1 MIRSKKIKRKN
12 PPLTSAKT
20 LNLERKK
27 TNALNKS
34 RATQMENR
42 VAKVLKGRRI
52 PMSGAAAQFKGDVEV
67 LFENYPGKYI
77 IECKLSAQ
85 TKPTTKEPMIPIRL
99 DWFPKIT
106 SQASDMNAKFGVLIV
121 HYKDHGNDYVFVK
134 RTIVTKLMTQYE
146 SPYTD
151 ILEGLMKLTP
161 VIDMR
166 FTQAGKP
173 RAGYDL
179 QRKDIETAMTHVQ
192 GFAGVRAL
200 LPDDEYL
207 IMHLSTW
214 RVVTEHM

>member
-1 MIRSKKIKRKN
+1 MIRKKIKRKN

-27 TNALNKS
+27 TNALNKTRS
-34 RATQMENR
+34 KQMENR
-42 VAKVLKGRRI
+42 IAKVLSGRRI

-85 TKPTTKEPMIPIRL
+85 KKPTGEPVIPIDL
-99 DWFPKIT
+99 KWFPKIT
-106 SQASDMNAKFGVLIV
+106 EEASNMNAKFGILVV
-121 HYKDHGNDYVFVK
+121 HYQDFGNDYVFVK
-134 RTIVTKLMTQYE
+134 RTIVTKPMTQYE

-151 ILEGLMKLTP
+151 VLEGLMQLTP

-173 RAGYDL
+173 RSGYDL
-179 QRKDIETAMTHVQ
+179 QRKDIETAMVHIK
-192 GFAGVRAL
+192 GFGGVRVIT
-200 LPDDEYL
+200 PDDEYL

-214 RVVTEHM
+214 KVVVEHM